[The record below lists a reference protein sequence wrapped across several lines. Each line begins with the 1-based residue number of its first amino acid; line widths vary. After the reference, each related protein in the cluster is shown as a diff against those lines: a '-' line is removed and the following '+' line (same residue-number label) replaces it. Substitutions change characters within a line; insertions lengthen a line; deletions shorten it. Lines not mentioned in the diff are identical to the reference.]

1 MKDQVRVIGIDDSPF
16 RFDSERVIIVGVIVR
31 VPSYLEGVIRS
42 ECDIDGTDANEAI
55 EKMIMGSRFKEQ
67 IKLILVDGIALGGF
81 NVIDIS
87 RIYETTGI
95 PCATITR
102 EAPNLEKIRK
112 ALSKHFSDWE
122 KRFEIITRF
131 IPKPI
136 STSQKP
142 VYVAVCGMEFD
153 VASRIIRLCT
163 IRGSLPEP
171 IRIAHMIASAI
182 VRGESKGRA

>member
-1 MKDQVRVIGIDDSPF
+1 MKDQVRVMGIDDSPF
-16 RFDSERVIIVGVIVR
+16 KFDSGRVIVVGVIVR
-31 VPSYLEGVIRS
+31 APSYLEGVIRS
-42 ECDIDGTDANEAI
+42 ECHIDGTDANEAI
-55 EKMIMGSRFKEQ
+55 EKMIMVSRFKEQ

-87 RIYETTGI
+87 RIYDTTGI

-102 EAPNLEKIRK
+102 EAPDFEKMKK

-142 VYVAVCGMEFD
+142 IYIAVCGMDFD
-153 VASRIIRLCT
+153 IASRIIRLCT
-163 IRGSLPEP
+163 VRGNLPEP